1 MTAMSHELTD
11 HQLELLARVLQHGGV
26 LSSPFGYSDED
37 ALLPA
42 LREDIAALEEKGLI
56 TVTPHAGRGQGETL
70 TLTEEGYAA
79 LDMT

>member
-1 MTAMSHELTD
+1 MPHNLTD
-11 HQLELLARVLQHGGV
+11 HQLELLTRVLQHGGV

-42 LREDIAALEEKGLI
+42 LREDIAVLEKMGLI
-56 TVTPHAGRGQGETL
+56 TVVPHTGSRLGETL

>member
-1 MTAMSHELTD
+1 MPHDLTD
-11 HQLELLARVLQHGGV
+11 HQLELLSRVLQHGGV
-26 LSSPFGYSDED
+26 LSSPFGHSDED

-42 LREDIAALEEKGLI
+42 LLEEIVVLEQMGLI
-56 TVTPHAGRGQGETL
+56 TVTPHAGSGGGETL

>member
-1 MTAMSHELTD
+1 MSHELTD

-26 LSSPFGYSDED
+26 LSSPFGHSDED

-56 TVTPHAGRGQGETL
+56 TVTAHAGRGKGETL

-79 LDMT
+79 LGMT

>member
-1 MTAMSHELTD
+1 MPHDLTD
-11 HQLELLARVLQHGGV
+11 HQMELLARVLQHGGV

-42 LREDIAALEEKGLI
+42 LRKDIAALEEKGLI
-56 TVTPHAGRGQGETL
+56 TVTPHAGSSGGETL

-79 LDMT
+79 LGMT